1 MDAAT
6 DVFSSIRKRK
16 EYERKMKRNWLR
28 MIVTSMVLTF
38 ALAGAAAAQDFQK
51 NYNLGA
57 NGQVRIANIS
67 GDVEVAGYNGSAII
81 VTAYKEGRD
90 RDMVEIEDRSSGSR
104 VDVRVRYPER
114 CRNCE
119 VSVRFDVQV
128 PQSMSFDFDG
138 ISSVSGNVKARGIAG
153 SLRASSVSGNVRI
166 EDVTGT
172 VSASSVSG
180 NVEVDINR
188 LEGAD
193 DMKFSSVSGN
203 VRVRMP
209 SGLDATVDMSSL
221 SGALDTDF
229 PVEVKEKRYG
239 PGRSAHGRLGDGTRR
254 LSLSSVS
261 GNISLKYSK

>member
-1 MDAAT
+1 
-6 DVFSSIRKRK
+6 
-16 EYERKMKRNWLR
+16 MKICWLR
-28 MIVTSMVLTF
+28 VVVASLAVGL
-38 ALAGAAAAQDFQK
+38 ALAGAASAQDFQK
-51 NYNLGA
+51 NYNPGA
-57 NGQVRIANIS
+57 NGQVRIGNIS
-67 GDVEVAGYNGSAII
+67 GDVEITGYSGSAVV

-90 RDMVEIEDRSSGSR
+90 RDVVEIDDRSNGSR
-104 VDVRVRYPER
+104 VDVRARYPKN
-114 CRNCE
+114 CRSCD
-119 VSVRFDVQV
+119 VSVRFEVQV

-138 ISSVSGNVKARGIAG
+138 ISSVSGNVRVRNVTG

-203 VRVRMP
+203 VNVRMP
-209 SGLDATVDMSSL
+209 AGLDAQVSMSTL
-221 SGALDTDF
+221 SGSLDTDF

-239 PGRSAHGRLGDGTRR
+239 PGRSASGRVGDGSRQ
-254 LSLSSVS
+254 LNMSSVS
-261 GNISLKYSK
+261 GSISLKYSR

>member
-1 MDAAT
+1 MVVAA
-6 DVFSSIRKRK
+6 
-16 EYERKMKRNWLR
+16 
-28 MIVTSMVLTF
+28 MVLGL
-38 ALAGAAAAQDFQK
+38 ALAGAATAQDFQK

-57 NGQVRIANIS
+57 NGQIRIGNIS
-67 GDVEVAGYNGSAII
+67 GDVEVTGYNGSAVI

-90 RDMVEIEDRSSGSR
+90 RDVVEIEDRSSASR
-104 VDVRVRYPER
+104 VDVRARYPENCRR
-114 CRNCE
+114 CD
-119 VSVRFDVQV
+119 VSVRFEVKV

-138 ISSVSGNVKARGIAG
+138 ISSVSGNVKIRSVTG
-153 SLRASSVSGNVRI
+153 SLRASSVSGTVRI

-188 LEGAD
+188 LEGTD

-203 VRVRMP
+203 VNVRMP
-209 SGLDATVDMSSL
+209 EGLDAQVSMSTL

-239 PGRSAHGRLGDGTRR
+239 PGRSASGRVGDGSRQ
-254 LSLSSVS
+254 LHMSSVS
-261 GNISLKYSK
+261 GNISLRHSR

>member
-1 MDAAT
+1 MN
-6 DVFSSIRKRK
+6 IR
-16 EYERKMKRNWLR
+16 LR
-28 MIVTSMVLTF
+28 MVVAAMVLGL

-57 NGQVRIANIS
+57 NGQIRIGNIS
-67 GDVEVAGYNGSAII
+67 GDVEVTGYNGSAVI

-90 RDMVEIEDRSSGSR
+90 RDVVEIEDRSSASR
-104 VDVRVRYPER
+104 VDVRARYPENCRR
-114 CRNCE
+114 CD
-119 VSVRFDVQV
+119 VSVRFEVKV

-138 ISSVSGNVKARGIAG
+138 ISSVSGNVKIRSVTG
-153 SLRASSVSGNVRI
+153 SLRASSVSGTVRI

-188 LEGAD
+188 LEGTD

-203 VRVRMP
+203 VNVRMP
-209 SGLDATVDMSSL
+209 EGLDAQVSMSTL

-239 PGRSAHGRLGDGTRR
+239 PGRSASGRVGDGSRQ
-254 LSLSSVS
+254 LHMSSVS
-261 GNISLKYSK
+261 GNISLRHSR